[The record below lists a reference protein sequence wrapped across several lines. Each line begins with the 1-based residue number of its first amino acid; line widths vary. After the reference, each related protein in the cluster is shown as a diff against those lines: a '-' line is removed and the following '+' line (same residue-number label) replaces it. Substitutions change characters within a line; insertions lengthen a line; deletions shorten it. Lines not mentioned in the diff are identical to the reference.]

1 MMHSQILEAI
11 RLMPT
16 LERLEIVE
24 FTLGLVRADITKD
37 SDPQPAKQLSLAS
50 AAEVMRNFYA
60 EGINLT
66 EFSVRVS
73 VPTGNR
79 SPNDFY
85 EYENYEI
92 LN

>member
-1 MMHSQILEAI
+1 MTHSQILEAI

-24 FTLGLVRADITKD
+24 FTLGLMRTDITKD
-37 SDPQPAKQLSLAS
+37 SEVQLTKQLSLAS

-60 EGINLT
+60 EGSNLA
-66 EFSVRVS
+66 EFSDRS
-73 VPTGNR
+73 VD
-79 SPNDFY
+79 DFY
-85 EYENYEI
+85 EYENYAI

>member
-1 MMHSQILEAI
+1 MTHSQILEAI

-24 FTLGLVRADITKD
+24 FTLGLMRADITKD
-37 SDPQPAKQLSLAS
+37 SEVQPAKKLSLAS
-50 AAEVMRNFYA
+50 AAEVMRDFYA
-60 EGINLT
+60 EGSKLA
-66 EFSVRVS
+66 ESSVRVS

-85 EYENYEI
+85 EYENYAI